1 MDIGFRTK
9 RLKKTFDSEK
19 ELKKVYGNLASTIQL
34 RLAVL
39 RNAPTLSEVPTT
51 RPERRHQ
58 LRGQRSG
65 QYAVDI
71 DHRYRLVFEPNH
83 DPVPQKEDGG
93 IDTDSITAITIRE
106 ITDYH

>member
-1 MDIGFRTK
+1 MDIAFRTRK
-9 RLKKTFDSEK
+9 LKKIFNSEK
-19 ELKKVYGNLASTIQL
+19 GLKKKYGDLAPTIQL

-39 RNAPTLSEVPTT
+39 KNAPTLSAVPTT

-58 LRGQRSG
+58 LQGKLKG

-71 DHRYRLVFEPNH
+71 GQPYRLVFEPNH
-83 DPVPQKEDGG
+83 DPTPLKEDGG
-93 IDTDSITAITIRE
+93 FDTDSITAITIME

>member
-1 MDIGFRTK
+1 MDIAFRTRK
-9 RLKKTFDSEK
+9 LKKIFNSEK
-19 ELKKVYGNLASTIQL
+19 ELKKVYGNLAPTIQL

-39 RNAPTLSEVPTT
+39 KNAPTLSAVPTT

-58 LRGQRSG
+58 LRGKLRG

-71 DHRYRLVFEPNH
+71 DPRYRLVFKPSH
-83 DPVPQKEDGG
+83 DPVPRREDGG
-93 IDTDSITAITIRE
+93 IDTDSVTAITIRE

>member
-1 MDIGFRTK
+1 MDIGFRTT

-19 ELKKVYGNLASTIQL
+19 ELKKVYGDLAPTIQL
-34 RLAVL
+34 RPAVL
-39 RNAPTLSEVPTT
+39 RNAPTLSAVPTT

-58 LRGQRSG
+58 LQGELRG

-71 DHRYRLVFEPNH
+71 DRRYRLVFEPNH
-83 DPVPQKEDGG
+83 DPVPLKKDGG
-93 IDTDSITAITIRE
+93 IDTDRVTAITIRA